1 MQNKLTEV
9 KLIIIDEIS
18 MVSSVLFYQVHQRL
32 YEILA
37 CATELPFAELPVMF
51 CGDLYQLS
59 PVRATPIY

>member
-1 MQNKLTEV
+1 
-9 KLIIIDEIS
+9 